1 MGQAADRGAGDRV
14 TVGEDMKLGSLFD
27 GSGGFPLAGTMCG
40 ITPAWASEI
49 EPYPIAVTKARFP
62 NMKHLGDITKID
74 GAKIEPVDVVT
85 FGSPCQDLSVAG
97 KQKGL
102 AGERS
107 GLFLEAIR
115 IIKEMRTATNGKYPT
130 FIIWENV
137 PGAYS
142 SNKGED
148 FRTVLQEVAN
158 VASGEHVIPRPPNGW
173 AGAGAVMG
181 GGFSIAWRTL
191 DAQYWGVPQRR
202 KRIFLVADF
211 RGGRAGKI
219 LFERD
224 GLRRGFKTGK
234 EAGEEVA
241 EDIGKCIEEAGFDIQ
256 QITSKENRS
265 SIEVG
270 APQPTLCRNG
280 RPGVITSG
288 FRNHTICAGFK
299 GGQGT
304 GQIGWQEECAATLGA
319 NMSHNEPTICIATQ
333 QGGAEIAN
341 NLCPTITAAA
351 GMSGNNQPCICIAG
365 NTTERHAV
373 CAIDCRNHCANEIS
387 GTLQAKPN
395 GGQSLNYQNPVMTF
409 GYQSFGEYKNAD
421 VSKTLMASGDITT
434 SDLVATYAIRRLT
447 PLECCRLQGFPDWW
461 MDGING
467 SDSAKYKMWGNGIAL
482 PCALYVME
490 GIAELREG
498 KSNE

>member
-1 MGQAADRGAGDRV
+1 
-14 TVGEDMKLGSLFD
+14 MKLGSLFD

-137 PGAYS
+137 PGAFS
-142 SNKGED
+142 SAGGND
-148 FRTVLQEVAN
+148 FRTVLEKIAQIADSEY
-158 VASGEHVIPRPPNGW
+158 VIPRPPNGW
-173 AGAGAVMG
+173 TGAGAVMG
-181 GGFSIAWRTL
+181 REFSAAWRTL

-202 KRIFLVADF
+202 RRIYLVADF
-211 RGGRAGKI
+211 GGRRAGKI

-224 GLRRGFKTGK
+224 GLHGDI
-234 EAGEEVA
+234 AQGEEA
-241 EDIGKCIEEAGFDIQ
+241 REEAAGDFGRSITAAGFQWYKSANAGIAYMEEASPCIEA
-256 QITSKENRS
+256 NM
-265 SIEVG
+265 
-270 APQPTLCRNG
+270 PNG
-280 RPGVITSG
+280 VL
-288 FRNHTICAGFK
+288 CAGFK

-304 GQIGWQEECAATLGA
+304 GEIGWQEECAATLGA

-341 NLCPTITAAA
+341 DLCPTITAAA

-365 NTTERHAV
+365 NTIDRKIQSGGNGIGAQEDISYTLNTADRHAV
-373 CAIDCRNHCANEIS
+373 CFGFQAFGKYKQTEIGKSILASDDITTGDFIVDVRNLREKKGIS
-387 GTLQAKPN
+387 GTLQAKEN
-395 GGQSLNYQNPVMTF
+395 GGYSLNYVNPVRTGNM
-409 GYQSFGEYKNAD
+409 
-421 VSKTLMASGDITT
+421 V
-434 SDLVATYAIRRLT
+434 RRLT

-490 GIAELREG
+490 GIAEYGRR
-498 KSNE
+498 